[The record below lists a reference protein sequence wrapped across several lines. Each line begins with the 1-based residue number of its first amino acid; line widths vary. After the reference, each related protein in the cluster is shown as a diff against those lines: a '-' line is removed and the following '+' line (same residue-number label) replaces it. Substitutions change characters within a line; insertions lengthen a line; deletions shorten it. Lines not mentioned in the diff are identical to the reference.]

1 MAIISISDSQIN
13 SADQVLVA
21 DASSK
26 IPAKDGSQITILN
39 ATNVS
44 AGTIATA
51 RLDTGTTANKIV
63 VLDGSGNL
71 PVVDGSLL
79 TGVVS
84 ATVSASDPTISTNPS
99 GGVGTEWNNSTSG
112 EMYICTDATA
122 GANVWTNVGAGSG
135 DIQPIPTFFGLGTQY
150 GHYHGGGSTTAPTWT
165 QNTIN
170 KFSFTSDGNATDR
183 GDLSVARYHISSAS
197 SSTYG
202 YSVGGMMSGPPNG
215 HTDIIDKYAFANS
228 ANATDV
234 GNLIRAQGYVASGT
248 NSESYG
254 YAAGGTMDPPGNDDT
269 IQKFAFASDGNAS
282 DVGNLIEALYFLSG
296 HTSEDYGY
304 ASGGRTGSTY
314 YTRIQKFAFASDGN
328 STDQG
333 DLLTGSAADA
343 GTQSATHGYRSQ
355 NTNATPADG
364 VTIQKFAF
372 ASAANATDVG
382 DLAQACYQSQSQGCS
397 AVGFCYNLGGNGAA
411 GNSYGSYDYIQKWS
425 TTSDGNA
432 TDIGNLTIS
441 QMYGGGTND

>member
-1 MAIISISDSQIN
+1 MAIISISDSQVN
-13 SADQVLVA
+13 GADQILVA
-21 DASSK
+21 DGSSK

-71 PVVDGSLL
+71 PAVDASLL

-84 ATVSASDPTISTNPS
+84 ATISASDPTISTNPS

-150 GHYHGGGSTTAPTWT
+150 GHYHGGASTPAVPAWT

-254 YAAGGTMDPPGNDDT
+254 YAAGGTMNPPGDDDT
-269 IQKFAFASDGNAS
+269 IQKFAFASDGNAT
-282 DVGNLIEALYFLSG
+282 DVGNMTEANMPG
-296 HTSEDYGY
+296 TTS
-304 ASGGRTGSTY
+304 S
-314 YTRIQKFAFASDGN
+314 Q
-328 STDQG
+328 
-333 DLLTGSAADA
+333 
-343 GTQSATHGYRSQ
+343 THGYRHGG
-355 NTNATPADG
+355 NTASSPNKSNVID
-364 VTIQKFAF
+364 KFSF
-372 ASAANATDVG
+372 SAGGNATDVG
-382 DLAQACYQSQSQGCS
+382 DIPIGSGYWVGGAQY
-397 AVGFCYNLGGNGAA
+397 
-411 GNSYGSYDYIQKWS
+411 
-425 TTSDGNA
+425 
-432 TDIGNLTIS
+432 
-441 QMYGGGTND
+441 